1 MPVYVSLF
9 NLILKTGIIPDEWA
23 VGKIRPINKNKGPMS
38 DPNNYRPITILSCLN
53 KLFTAVLNDRL
64 YELFGR
70 KRYPTRKSG
79 WLYSTSDH
87 IFSLHALIEIM
98 KFEKKKLFCSFV
110 DFSKAFD
117 SVWRSGFTFGER
129 TLEFVHTY
137 KYLGAV
143 FSKSGSFLHARK
155 HIAEQAKK
163 GMYLLNKRIK
173 NLDLPI
179 DLQLKLFDNTILSIL
194 TYGCEMY
201 GFEDYKMLEV
211 VQNQFLRCLANF
223 RKSTPLYMILGEF
236 GRYPLEITIKNRMI
250 GFWVRILTNKHSK
263 LSYILYR
270 KLIETPNLNS
280 KWVTKIK
287 QILDECGMSEV
298 WLTQTPSQNIPKI
311 VSETLRNQFC
321 QKWNSDLNNS
331 SKGRNYGIFKESINL
346 EEYFLKLRP
355 KLYTSLAKFRTANH
369 RFPCEVLRWQNIELS
384 ERRCHLCDD
393 DVGDEMHYL
402 LICPFFSDERPKYIK
417 RYYSARPNIL
427 KFTTSK
433 YEKFE

>member
-1 MPVYVSLF
+1 MLISELF
-9 NLILKTGIIPDEWA
+9 HSDNISPILFSMYLNDLETYFEVNRINGVPDDTII
-23 VGKIRPINKNKGPMS
+23 MS
-38 DPNNYRPITILSCLN
+38 DCAESFQAFLDTFHKYCMDWKLTVNESKTKIIIFGARKTDNLS
-53 KLFTAVLNDRL
+53 V
-64 YELFGR
+64 
-70 KRYPTRKSG
+70 
-79 WLYSTSDH
+79 
-87 IFSLHALIEIM
+87 
-98 KFEKKKLFCSFV
+98 
-110 DFSKAFD
+110 
-117 SVWRSGFTFGER
+117 TFGER
-129 TLEFVHTY
+129 TLEFVDTY

-163 GMYLLNKRIK
+163 AMYLLNKRIK

-179 DLQLKLFDNTILSIL
+179 DLQLKLFDNTILPIL
-194 TYGCEMY
+194 TYGCEIY

-223 RKSTPLYMILGEF
+223 RKSTPLNTILGEF
-236 GRYPLEITIKNRMI
+236 GRYPLEITIKSRMI

-298 WLTQTPSQNIPKI
+298 WLTQTPSQNLPKI

-346 EEYFLKLRP
+346 EEYFLKPPP

-417 RYYSARPNIL
+417 RYYFARPNIL
-427 KFTTSK
+427 KFKQLLNTKNMSELRKLCLFTEILMK
-433 YEKFE
+433 YAMMRS